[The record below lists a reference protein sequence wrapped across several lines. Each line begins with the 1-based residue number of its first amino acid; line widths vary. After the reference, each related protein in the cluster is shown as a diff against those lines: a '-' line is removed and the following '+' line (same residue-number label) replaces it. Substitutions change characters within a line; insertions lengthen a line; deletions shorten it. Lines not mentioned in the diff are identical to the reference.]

1 MLSLS
6 PVALSEGPADPSSG
20 SPSSIF
26 SQSMH
31 NLDTSSQ
38 YNKIVPLAAMSNA
51 PFEQTFR
58 ITVALPRDQLFVVRV
73 GAKMKLLQI
82 LDMTCT
88 AKQLDSDKYE
98 FRHPGGYG
106 LRRCRRK
113 SQ

>member
-1 MLSLS
+1 
-6 PVALSEGPADPSSG
+6 
-20 SPSSIF
+20 
-26 SQSMH
+26 MH

-98 FRHPGGYG
+98 FRHPGWYG
-106 LRRCRRK
+106 LRRCIWR